1 MLTKRDLRDLRLL
14 MNLGIQEKWLLE
26 ILTVWFESVKK
37 RDDGLREPEGNTDPP
52 KELFQTELAQ
62 LGLPTREY
70 YTLRR
75 AGIETVGELAHMTP
89 EELCGIDGVGAL
101 AYKRIT
107 YALGEFR
114 GIGLTL
120 RREKTVRDFEKWL
133 EEMK

>member
-1 MLTKRDLRDLRLL
+1 MLTKRDLRDLQRL
-14 MNLGIQEKWLLE
+14 MNLDIQEKWLLE

-37 RDDGLREPEGNTDPP
+37 RDDGLRESEGDAELP
-52 KELFQTELAQ
+52 KELFQTSLER

-114 GIGLTL
+114 GMGLTL
-120 RREKTVRDFEKWL
+120 RREKTVRNFEKWL
-133 EEMK
+133 EGTK